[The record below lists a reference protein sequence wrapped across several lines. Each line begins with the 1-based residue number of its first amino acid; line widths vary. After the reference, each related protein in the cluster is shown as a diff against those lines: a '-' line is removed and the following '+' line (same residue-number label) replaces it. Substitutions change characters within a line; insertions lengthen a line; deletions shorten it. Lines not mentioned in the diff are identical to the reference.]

1 MPGNEWINL
10 LLIAAKDLQ
19 VLIAILFF
27 LGIILIVVSI
37 VDISKYGVKA
47 ENKRMA
53 FLSGIIIAA
62 FSGLMMI
69 ALFSNSMAVDV
80 SGMVKNSDG
89 TPVRNV
95 IVTIGDRQTRTNGE
109 GFYNIPEV
117 PRNNSQIN
125 VIIKNKKYPETLNIP
140 YICWNVCKDIII
152 LPINLSIEGD
162 VYDENGNPVN
172 GAWVNLSWEKDLSSK
187 TDFCGKFDFGHQQVP
202 FAPTK
207 PLRLFVR
214 LNPEPKPR
222 NIEVLEIP
230 SEDPYEIYHP
240 VTLIPKDWVNVTGKV
255 FLKENKSVLVGTE
268 FPDISVK
275 MADRTARSGADGHYY
290 LSKVPINTANYLIT
304 TNDGRVLA
312 NHTIYPLLREGVE
325 MPRIV
330 DLFVYKDQQQNG
342 IL

>member
-1 MPGNEWINL
+1 MPENEWTNL

-27 LGIILIVVSI
+27 LGIILIVISI
-37 VDISKYGVKA
+37 VDVSKYGVKA
-47 ENKRMA
+47 ENKRLA
-53 FLSGIIIAA
+53 LLSGIIIASL
-62 FSGLMMI
+62 SGLMMI
-69 ALFSNSMAVDV
+69 ALFTNSMAVDV
-80 SGMVKNSDG
+80 SGVVKNSDG

-95 IVTIGDRQTRTNGE
+95 IVSIGDRQARTNGE
-109 GFYNIPEV
+109 GSYIIPEV
-117 PRNNSQIN
+117 PRNKSQIN

-140 YICWNVCKDIII
+140 CMCWDVSKDIII
-152 LPINLSIEGD
+152 YPINLSIEGD

-187 TDFCGKFDFGHQQVP
+187 TDFYGKFDFGYQQVP

-214 LNPEPKPR
+214 LNRESKPR

-230 SEDPYEIYHP
+230 SEDPYDIYHP
-240 VTLIPKDWVNVTGKV
+240 VTLMPKDWVNVTGTV
-255 FLKENKSVLVGTE
+255 ILKENESVLIGTE

-275 MADRTARSGADGHYY
+275 MGDGIARSGADGHYC
-290 LSKVPINTANYLIT
+290 LSRVPINTTNYSIT

-330 DLFVYKDQQQNG
+330 DLFVYKDQLIG
-342 IL
+342 KL